1 MSWAVWITGLPGSG
15 KSVVARAVAERLRAE
30 GEPVTV
36 LELDVVRRALTP
48 APTYSDVERE
58 AVYRALVYIGASLV
72 EDGHAVIFDAT
83 AHRRAWR
90 DLARATIDRFA
101 EVQLHCPL
109 AVCRLRE
116 AERPRGT
123 SPAGIYARSAEA
135 GARVP
140 GVNVEYEFARAPEL
154 DIDTVTTSIEAAA
167 TSIVDLIHQRLVA
180 TSLPSRQR
188 ARSDDALAARL
199 LLEHGSEEQ
208 QAISQR
214 ARAWV
219 GRHLMVEEQIVAR
232 GVRDPAVLHAMRTV
246 PRERFIGERQA
257 RLAYQDHA
265 LPIGEGQTISQP
277 YVVAVMTEA
286 VQLRPTDR
294 VLEVGTGS
302 GYAAAVLSMIVREV
316 YTIERVE
323 SLAHT
328 ARRRLQE
335 LGYANVQVQHGDG
348 SLGWPEHGP
357 YDAIIVTAG
366 GPDVPRSLLRQLAV
380 GGRLVMPVGP
390 EPRWQRLVRVTKTD
404 ENSYDREA
412 LEEVAFVPLIG
423 AEGWPAEEVTVSHES
438 HHQP

>member
-1 MSWAVWITGLPGSG
+1 
-15 KSVVARAVAERLRAE
+15 
-30 GEPVTV
+30 
-36 LELDVVRRALTP
+36 
-48 APTYSDVERE
+48 
-58 AVYRALVYIGASLV
+58 
-72 EDGHAVIFDAT
+72 
-83 AHRRAWR
+83 
-90 DLARATIDRFA
+90 
-101 EVQLHCPL
+101 
-109 AVCRLRE
+109 
-116 AERPRGT
+116 
-123 SPAGIYARSAEA
+123 
-135 GARVP
+135 
-140 GVNVEYEFARAPEL
+140 
-154 DIDTVTTSIEAAA
+154 
-167 TSIVDLIHQRLVA
+167 
-180 TSLPSRQR
+180 
-188 ARSDDALAARL
+188 
-199 LLEHGSEEQ
+199 
-208 QAISQR
+208 
-214 ARAWV
+214 
-219 GRHLMVEEQIVAR
+219 MVEEQIVAR